1 MSDVRHIVTKGR
13 LTEYELELFGRSLG
27 RAFPIDD
34 ANVFEDLLCA
44 ISKAERVARSRKNSP
59 IS

>member
-1 MSDVRHIVTKGR
+1 MADVLHIVTKGR
-13 LTEYELELFGRSLG
+13 LTEYELELFGRGLD

-34 ANVFEDLLCA
+34 VNVFEDLLCA
-44 ISKAERVARSRKNSP
+44 IGKAERLAWSRKNSP

>member
-1 MSDVRHIVTKGR
+1 MPDVRHIVSKGR
-13 LTEYELELFGRSLG
+13 LTQYELELFGRGLD

-44 ISKAERVARSRKNSP
+44 ISKTERVAWSRKNSP